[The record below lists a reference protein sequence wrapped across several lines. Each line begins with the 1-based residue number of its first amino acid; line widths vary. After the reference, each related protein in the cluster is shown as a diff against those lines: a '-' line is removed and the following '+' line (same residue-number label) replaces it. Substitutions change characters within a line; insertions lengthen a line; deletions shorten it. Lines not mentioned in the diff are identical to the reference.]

1 MEKTLCRVVESFCS
15 PTHNV
20 VPHIS
25 WHDLPCHRTTK
36 KYADIQIMVFFCCS
50 CGNSGLKHGS
60 IIVNIIF
67 AYFTLS
73 LSIACDL
80 RAPHRRCT
88 RMRSPFPPEAD
99 SLWSHI
105 SRGPSASRNTCSVST
120 ITDGN
125 ARTEGPSTFLPS
137 RWPDCTL
144 SRLREEQYDRP
155 VTLSMATPEPSSR
168 TIATL
173 DGTLVARWSL
183 ECVTTP
189 GSRRSCPG

>member
-73 LSIACDL
+73 LSIAFDL
-80 RAPHRRCT
+80 RAPHRRCNPDAITFST
-88 RMRSPFPPEAD
+88 RSRLSVESHFKGTIRFPQH
-99 SLWSHI
+99 LF
-105 SRGPSASRNTCSVST
+105 SVHDHGT
-120 ITDGN
+120 GN
-125 ARTEGPSTFLPS
+125 ARTE
-137 RWPDCTL
+137 C
-144 SRLREEQYDRP
+144 
-155 VTLSMATPEPSSR
+155 SR
-168 TIATL
+168 TFPALTFGL
-173 DGTLVARWSL
+173 TVH
-183 ECVTTP
+183 
-189 GSRRSCPG
+189 